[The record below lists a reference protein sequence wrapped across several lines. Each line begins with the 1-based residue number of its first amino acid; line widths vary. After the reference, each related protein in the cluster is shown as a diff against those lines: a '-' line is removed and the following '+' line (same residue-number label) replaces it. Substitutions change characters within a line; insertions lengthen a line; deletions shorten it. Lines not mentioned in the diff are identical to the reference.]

1 MQSISII
8 QVNLNKAHAAQVELL
23 KKTNKLES
31 YIALLTE
38 PYCYKQK
45 LCMTPRGSNCLPQIR
60 SGHPR
65 ASIISS
71 KNLKIHEINELK
83 HRDIAIGLIKLQGK
97 SVIIA
102 SLYMDIT
109 KPIEP
114 LMSPLLDYCKQ
125 HGYGLLIASDTNA
138 HHTDWGWST
147 NDRGKQLEIK

>member
-1 MQSISII
+1 MQQINIV

-23 KKTNKLES
+23 KKINKLDS

-45 LCMTPRGSNCLPQIR
+45 LCMIPRGSNCLPQIR

-65 ASIISS
+65 ACIVSS
-71 KNLKIHEINELK
+71 KNLKLHEINELK
-83 HRDIAIGLIKLQGK
+83 HRDMAIGLIKLEGK
-97 SVIIA
+97 SVVMV

-114 LMSPLLDYCKQ
+114 LMAPVLDTANNM
-125 HGYGLLIASDTNA
+125 GTVFS
-138 HHTDWGWST
+138 
-147 NDRGKQLEIK
+147 